1 MRIRREKKGKEIIVN
16 MMCDIESSDRNSDEL
31 QVIDLMEN
39 YAIPLSI
46 SAFEKIFRCIVK
58 DFQKD
63 NKKNKTYSFCIICTD
78 ISPDD

>member
-1 MRIRREKKGKEIIVN
+1 MRINREKKGKEIIIN
-16 MMCDIESSDRNSDEL
+16 TASIIESSIKDSDEL
-31 QVIDLMEN
+31 QLVDLMEN